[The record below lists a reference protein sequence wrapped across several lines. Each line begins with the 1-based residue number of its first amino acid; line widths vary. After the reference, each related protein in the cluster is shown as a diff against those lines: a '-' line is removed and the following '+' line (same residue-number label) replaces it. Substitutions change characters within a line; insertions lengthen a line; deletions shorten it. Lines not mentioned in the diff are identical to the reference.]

1 MLGTRTV
8 DQGQKDEPTFNTAGL
23 TFTWSMQCV
32 LCSEIRHCI
41 LHWNSSEP
49 SQIKEKKSCF
59 SNVLSGD
66 WEILWL
72 TLTKGVPPR
81 PRFHC
86 AILSTANR
94 CCCEG
99 RRAARS
105 SPWRIWPCGSGWPGN
120 YVLRELLSPEW
131 FDFVGSELGT
141 TESLSKPPK
150 VSNLVLLLTTGGLFG
165 RGISLAGKMAVDF
178 WDGCGCFFTFLG
190 RSVCSVCS
198 QKSPLSYPILSTP
211 KFILLVPLDAIW
223 IAW

>member
-1 MLGTRTV
+1 MCSVFR
-8 DQGQKDEPTFNTAGL
+8 DPTLQN
-23 TFTWSMQCV
+23 FT
-32 LCSEIRHCI
+32 EILRNHRR
-41 LHWNSSEP
+41 S
-49 SQIKEKKSCF
+49 KRKSRAF
-59 SNVLSGD
+59 PVF
-66 WEILWL
+66 WVEIGKLLWL

-99 RRAARS
+99 RRVARS
-105 SPWRIWPCGSGWPGN
+105 SPWRFGLVEVVGRGTMCCENFWVQNDSDSI
-120 YVLRELLSPEW
+120 
-131 FDFVGSELGT
+131 FVGSERGA

-150 VSNLVLLLTTGGLFG
+150 VSNLVLLLTTGGFFG
-165 RGISLAGKMAVDF
+165 RGISWAGKMAVDF
-178 WDGCGCFFTFLG
+178 WDGCDCFLVTFLG

-211 KFILLVPLDAIW
+211 KFIPLVPLDAIS